1 MHLFVANTATQ
12 PYIFTWTLP
21 ESPKIYHM
29 EITPGGQVQILRDV
43 SEEAFNYVVNHHRR
57 YGMLTVSEAKKA
69 GSSSSKVVLVYSE
82 KPLSPDVFGVAEE
95 VNEDIVANQIQRTKE
110 ETAYGMINTFKQ
122 NPELSQGVEA
132 VELEIIEETP
142 KENDRKGKPL
152 VRQKFSG
159 NIKD

>member
-12 PYIFTWTLP
+12 PYIFNWTLP

-29 EITPGGQVQILRDV
+29 EIAPGGQVQILRDV
-43 SEEAFNYVVNHHRR
+43 TEDVFNYVVNHHRR
-57 YGMLTVSEAKKA
+57 YGMLTASEAKKA
-69 GSSSSKVVLVYSE
+69 NTSSSKVVLVYAE
-82 KPLSPDVFGVAEE
+82 KPLPPDVFGIAEE

-122 NPELSQGVEA
+122 NPELNQGVEA
-132 VELEIIEETP
+132 VELEIIEDSP

-159 NIKD
+159 KVKD

>member
-21 ESPKIYHM
+21 ESAKIYHM
-29 EITPGGQVQILRDV
+29 EIAPGGQVQILRDV
-43 SEEAFNYVVNHHRR
+43 TENVFDYVVNHHRR
-57 YGMLTVSEAKKA
+57 YGMMTPSEAKKA
-69 GSSSSKVVLVYSE
+69 NTSSSKVVLVYD
-82 KPLSPDVFGVAEE
+82 KAPLTPDVFGIAEE

-110 ETAYGMINTFKQ
+110 ETAYGMIKTFEQ

-159 NIKD
+159 KVKA